1 MFLLSAGHF
10 CWFGTYSRGGEY
22 PQVYF
27 ITTISKIFLH
37 FIRKFCLSKNT
48 SKLETLLTIIAL
60 QKKVTDIWSHS
71 DKTKYFFDC
80 PQNYKNLSVIW
91 FSEFI
96 EKIFINFQDSL
107 WDIKVLSSQPIF
119 KFNVICSKNCDF
131 YHLYVPTDA
140 HKLYKV
146 TNYLCVSLLLAD

>member
-10 CWFGTYSRGGEY
+10 CWFGTYWRGGEY

-27 ITTISKIFLH
+27 ITTISKILLH
-37 FIRKFCLSKNT
+37 LIRKFCLSKNT

-60 QKKVTDIWSHS
+60 QEKITDICSYS
-71 DKTKYFFDC
+71 DKTKYYFDC

-91 FSEFI
+91 FTEFI
-96 EKIFINFQDSL
+96 EKIFINFQDTL
-107 WDIKVLSSQPIF
+107 WNFKVQSSHPIF
-119 KFNVICSKNCDF
+119 KFNIICSMQCSI

-146 TNYLCVSLLLAD
+146 TNYTSQHDFAVT